1 LFLVCFS
8 NYSLY
13 VYMLNFIAYEVQHV
27 FYTRY
32 TFLFFIIGVVTFF
45 MLLNYSLCYYDS
57 MQLTGTKLIAVSFL

>member
-1 LFLVCFS
+1 
-8 NYSLY
+8 
-13 VYMLNFIAYEVQHV
+13 MLNFIAYEVQHV